1 METAMTKYKLANLG
15 SHTTQRDQDRLTT
28 EIMKIT
34 GVIKI
39 VLNPG
44 RREFSVDFTGREP
57 NFHLLKGACSTA
69 GFQLERKL

>member
-1 METAMTKYKLANLG
+1 MTKYKLTNLG

-28 EIMKIT
+28 ELSKIM

-44 RREFSVDFTGREP
+44 RREFSVYFPGREP
-57 NFHLLKGACSTA
+57 NFHLLKGACATA
-69 GFQLERKL
+69 GFQMERKL